1 MATAAE
7 VKALLGSTSMPSA
20 LVDELLDGASASW
33 LMGDPATAL
42 ATDLALC
49 HPPLR
54 PNEVRAQVMPTE
66 APDVWR
72 LGLVTHDRPGLLAAV
87 AGALALED
95 VSILSVACNT
105 WPERGLALERLFVTN
120 PGALDWDSLGERLRS
135 AVGRREH
142 AVPPFVAIPP
152 ADVEVTSADGGRVV
166 VTVKAPDRVGLL
178 WAIATWFESND
189 CNVEVARARVVDGM
203 AEGTFV
209 VVGPVDPV
217 ALAAALSDRPAGM
230 VLPVPTPVK
239 WAWRTGVAAVGVGMA
254 ALRAARRSQAAN
266 S

>member
-7 VKALLGSTSMPSA
+7 VRTLLASTSMPA
-20 LVDELLDGASASW
+20 ELVDALLEGASATW
-33 LMGDPATAL
+33 LMGDPAPAL

-49 HPPLR
+49 HPALR
-54 PNEVRAQVMPTE
+54 PDEVRAQVMPTE

-87 AGALALED
+87 AGALAVED
-95 VSILSVACNT
+95 VSVLSIAATT
-105 WPERGLALERLFVTN
+105 WPQRGIALARLFVTN

-142 AVPPFVAIPP
+142 AYPPFTPTPP
-152 ADVEVTSADGGRVV
+152 AEVEVTSAAGDRVL

-178 WAIATWFESND
+178 WALAKWFEVND
-189 CNVEVARARVVDGM
+189 CNVEVARARVVDGV

-209 VVGPVDPV
+209 VDGVVDPM
-217 ALAAALSDRPAGM
+217 ALSAALTDRPSD
-230 VLPVPTPVK
+230 VVVPVPTPVK
-239 WAWRTGVAAVGVGMA
+239 WAWRTGVAAAGVA
-254 ALRAARRSQAAN
+254 VAAARAVRSARR
-266 S
+266 